1 MTDVGLRIA
10 GRSGS
15 AHPGG
20 GRGGDQHVLDQPEL
34 QFPAFLRVNPADEV
48 IPEEVNLSGRPRLYT
63 CVCTS
68 SLSGG
73 GVKSGGASSTLGDV
87 GGQEEN
93 TTGGDEKKKSWMQ

>member
-1 MTDVGLRIA
+1 MKDVGLRIA

-15 AHPGG
+15 AHPEVGV
-20 GRGGDQHVLDQPEL
+20 GDQHVLDQPEL

-48 IPEEVNLSGRPRLYT
+48 IPEEVNLSERPRLYT

-73 GVKSGGASSTLGDV
+73 GVKSGGASSMLG
-87 GGQEEN
+87 GAER
-93 TTGGDEKKKSWMQ
+93 TGRTHNWWR